1 MITCIYPYRGRDLE
15 RVQKSLESL
24 KIQTNK
30 AFKVVFVDFGTPQPL
45 AKDIQDLV
53 ERFEFTQYIYTYEC
67 DKPWNKSRAINIA
80 LKTID
85 TSFTFV
91 ADIDMIFAPHF
102 IDTLTNLKTED
113 KAVYFKVGFLSESES
128 KLYKSFEDYDVKF
141 TSSEGATGLTLFP
154 TKALKAIG
162 GFDEYYHY
170 WGAEDTDAHVRIQ
183 NTKVPVIYYDTDIL
197 MLHQWHP
204 IYRAGSEADL
214 TTDLRIADIVRLN
227 HAHLSFNTQN
237 TITKVNDQ
245 SGRIISK
252 QVYETLLSPD
262 VVIKKRSLKSEIEH
276 IKTELLSFSNTI
288 VSYQITTYRP
298 NLKDKV
304 KHTFK
309 KQKRL
314 AFYSLKETND
324 LLLKELLIHYRD
336 YDYRFVVAPDL
347 ETITFTI
354 AL

>member
-1 MITCIYPYRGRDLE
+1 MITCIYPYRGRELT
-15 RVQKSLESL
+15 RVKKSLESL
-24 KIQTNK
+24 KNQTNK

-45 AKDIQDLV
+45 ANDIQELV
-53 ERFEFTQYIYTYEC
+53 ERFEFAKYVYTYEC

-80 LKTID
+80 LNTID
-85 TSFTFV
+85 TAFTFI
-91 ADIDMIFAPHF
+91 ADIDMIFAPTF
-102 IDTLTNLKTED
+102 IANLEQLKSLE
-113 KAVYFKVGFLSESES
+113 KAVYFKVGFLSQQES
-128 KLYKSFEDYDVKF
+128 KTVKRFQDYDVSF

-154 TKALKAIG
+154 TKALKSIG
-162 GFDEYYHY
+162 GFDEFYHY
-170 WGAEDTDAHVRIQ
+170 WGAEDTDVHVRLKNNDVDVQ
-183 NTKVPVIYYDTDIL
+183 FYDKEIL

-237 TITKVNDQ
+237 KITKVNEQ
-245 SGRIISK
+245 FGRIVPEK
-252 QVYETLLSPD
+252 LYEALLNPD
-262 VVIKKRSLKSEIEH
+262 VIIKKRSLKSEIDH

-288 VSYQITTYRP
+288 VSYQITSYKP
-298 NLKDKV
+298 SLKDKV
-304 KHTFK
+304 KHIFK

-314 AFYSLKETND
+314 AFYSLKETNN

-336 YDYRFVVAPDL
+336 YDYRFVVAPNL